1 MNIHLISRTCGAAFC
16 FALAGASPLAWGA
29 PLANG
34 NFAGGLGAWTADGNA
49 SVQPLLA
56 GPSPSGDAAQA
67 LIANSGVLPTY
78 ALGSAPALGGAA
90 LVAALGIPAPALE
103 ALKRAGD
110 TGNVVFG
117 SALSQSFTS
126 GAGDKLSFNW
136 NYLSDETSNP
146 LGNDFAFVVLD
157 GVVTRLANTFTPQ
170 GPTTSVFTFET
181 GYAPFT
187 ATLSAGAHKLSI
199 GVVDVNDSLGSS
211 ALLVDHVAVATV
223 SEPAEWSLILAGLS
237 AMTVL
242 SWRRAGRS
250 RG

>member
-1 MNIHLISRTCGAAFC
+1 MNNRTFISRASHAALGLALMAAGSQ
-16 FALAGASPLAWGA
+16 ALAA

-34 NFAGGLGAWTADGNA
+34 NFAGGLAGWTADGNA
-49 SVQPLLA
+49 SVQPPLA

-78 ALGSAPALGGAA
+78 ALGSAPALSGAA
-90 LVAALGIPAPALE
+90 LVAAVGIGAPALD
-103 ALKRAGD
+103 ALKRVGD

-117 SALSQSFTS
+117 SALTQAFTS

-136 NYLSDETSNP
+136 NFLSDEANNP

-157 GVVTRLANTFTPQ
+157 GVATRLANTFTPQ
-170 GPTTSVFTFET
+170 GPTASVFTFET

-187 ATLSAGAHKLSI
+187 ASLSAGAHTLSI

-211 ALLVDHVAVATV
+211 ALLVDHVGVTAVP
-223 SEPAEWSLILAGLS
+223 EPPVWALMLAGVAAGIGL
-237 AMTVL
+237 VRKVPG
-242 SWRRAGRS
+242 RR
-250 RG
+250 